1 VRDLRDRIERL
12 FAAWGRLAYRRPWW
26 VIGLVLLTVASLA
39 SQLPKF
45 SFDTSTEGF
54 LRENDPVRTAYDAFR
69 ERFGRDTKLLLVIRP
84 SDVFERDSLEKL
96 RALHEEIEN
105 EVPKLVE
112 VTSLV
117 NARQTYGIGDELIVG
132 ELLEDWPETPEAL
145 AEVKRRALSNP
156 LYLNTLISADGR
168 FTTVVIETEVYSSL
182 GGGSEELAGFDEFE
196 EAGTDPGQPLPFLT
210 GEENGEIV
218 VALTAVV
225 ARHRA
230 PDFEIY
236 MTGTPVLSH
245 ELQVA
250 MTRDM
255 ALFTSLAVLMIA
267 FFLALLFR
275 RVAGVVLPLVTVIL
289 ALLCTLSMMAITG
302 VPLML
307 PTQILPSFLL
317 AVGVGHSVHILAIF
331 YQARRRAQSKQEAI
345 AFALGHS
352 GLAVLMTSLTTAGG
366 LFSFVI
372 AELRPIVHLGVFG
385 PIGVLMALLLTL
397 ALLPA
402 LVAVFPMREE
412 RAPRAGQLS
421 RSQRLLVRAG
431 DVATRHAAITVG
443 SWAALL
449 VIAAVGASRL
459 SFAHDPISWFPD
471 GHDIPTATE
480 LANSELHGALFLELL
495 IETGEENGLHD
506 PELLARMDRIAD
518 HAASVRTGEVYVG
531 KTVSLVDV
539 VKEIHQALNEN
550 RPEFHA
556 VPGDRDL
563 VAQELLLFE
572 NSGSDDLEDFVDSR
586 FSTGRLTM
594 KVPFRDAAQY
604 PALFDEIE
612 RGAERI
618 LGPGFE
624 FQLTGLG
631 SVIGRMLP
639 AVMHTMARS
648 YVIALAV
655 ITPLMVLLI
664 GSLRIGLTSMIP
676 NLAPILL
683 ALGLMGWAGIPLDI
697 FTLMVGSI
705 AIGLAVDDTI
715 HFLHNFR
722 RYYARSG
729 DVPGAVRET
738 LASTGQALLFTSL
751 VLSSG
756 FFLYML
762 ASMNN
767 LFYFGLLT
775 GFTIIAAFLA
785 DLILAPALMALV
797 IRPRGVEVASAPE
810 MEVSR

>member
-12 FAAWGRLAYRRPWW
+12 FAAWGRLAYRRPWL
-26 VIGLVLLTVASLA
+26 VIGLVLLTVGSLA

-45 SFDTSTEGF
+45 SFDTSMEGF
-54 LRENDPVRTAYDAFR
+54 LHEDDPVRTAYDAFR

-84 SDVFERDSLEKL
+84 SDVFERGSLEKL

-117 NARQTYGIGDELIVG
+117 NARQTYGVGDELIVG

-168 FTTVVIETEVYSSL
+168 FTTVVIETEAYSSL
-182 GGGSEELAGFDEFE
+182 GGGSEGLAGFDELE
-196 EAGTDPGQPLPFLT
+196 EAGADPGQPAPFLT
-210 GEENGEIV
+210 GEENSEIV
-218 VALTAVV
+218 LALAAVV

-250 MTRDM
+250 LSRDM
-255 ALFTSLAVLMIA
+255 ARFTSLAVLMIA

-372 AELRPIVHLGVFG
+372 AELRPIAHLGVFG
-385 PIGVLMALLLTL
+385 PIGVLMVLLLTL

-412 RAPRAGQLS
+412 RALRAGQLS
-421 RSQRLLVRAG
+421 RSQRLLVRVG

-459 SFAHDPISWFPD
+459 SFAHDPIHWFPD

-480 LANSELHGALFLELL
+480 IVNSELHGALFLELL
-495 IETGEENGLHD
+495 IETGEENGLHHPD
-506 PELLARMDRIAD
+506 LLVRMDRIAD
-518 HAASVRTGEVYVG
+518 HAASVRAGDVYVG

-556 VPGDRDL
+556 VPDDRDL

-639 AVMHTMARS
+639 AVMLTMARS
-648 YVIALAV
+648 YAIALVV

-683 ALGLMGWAGIPLDI
+683 VLGLMGWAGIPLDT

-722 RYYARSG
+722 RYHARSG

-751 VLSSG
+751 VLASG

-797 IRPRGVEVASAPE
+797 IRPRGVEVASALE
-810 MEVSR
+810 MEASR

>member
-1 VRDLRDRIERL
+1 MRDRLERF
-12 FAAWGRLAYRRPWW
+12 FAAWGHLSYRRAWW
-26 VIGLVLLTVASLA
+26 VIAAVLLLVGGLA

-45 SFDTSTEGF
+45 YLDTSTEGF
-54 LRENDPVRTAYDAFR
+54 FHEDDPARVAYDEFR
-69 ERFGRDTKLLLVIRP
+69 EQFGQDTKIVLAVRP
-84 SDVFERDSLEKL
+84 ADVFERDALERL
-96 RALHEEIEN
+96 RALHQDIED
-105 EVPKLVE
+105 EVPMLVE

-117 NARQTYGIGDELIVG
+117 NARETRGVGDELLVG
-132 ELLEDWPETPEAL
+132 ELMEEWPESDEAI
-145 AEVKRRALSNP
+145 ADVRRRALDNP
-156 LYLNTLISADGR
+156 IYVDNLISRDGR
-168 FTTVVIETEVYSSL
+168 VTTVVIETEAYSSL
-182 GGGSEELAGFDEFE
+182 GVADDEFGGFDEPAE
-196 EAGTDPGQPLPFLT
+196 GEAERDAPPAFLT
-210 GEENGEIV
+210 GEENSEIV
-218 VALTAVV
+218 LALAAVV

-245 ELQVA
+245 ELQA
-250 MTRDM
+250 ALTRDM
-255 ALFTSLAVLMIA
+255 ARFAGLAVLMIA

-331 YQARRRAQSKQEAI
+331 YQARRRVQSKQEAI

-372 AELRPIVHLGVFG
+372 AELRPISHLGVLG

-421 RSQRLLVRAG
+421 RSQRLLVRVG
-431 DVATRHAAITVG
+431 DVATRHAAISVG

-459 SFAHDPISWFPD
+459 SFAHDPIQWFPD

-480 LANSELHGALFLELL
+480 LVNSELHGSLFLELL

-506 PELLARMDRIAD
+506 PDLLARMDRIAD
-518 HAASVRTGEVYVG
+518 HAASVRAGDVYVG
-531 KTVSLVDV
+531 KTVSLTDV

-572 NSGSDDLEDFVDSR
+572 NSGSDDLEDFVDAR

-594 KVPFRDAAQY
+594 KVPFLDAAQY

-639 AVMHTMARS
+639 AVMLTMARS
-648 YVIALAV
+648 YAIALVV

-683 ALGLMGWAGIPLDI
+683 ALGLMGWAGIPLDT

-797 IRPRGVEVASAPE
+797 IRPRGIEVAAALE
-810 MEVSR
+810 MEASR